1 METLLEEYIE
11 NEKEMNIQKRKMI
24 PLKKR
29 QTELETEI
37 VDYLKKKNMNG
48 FTYKDYTFQI
58 QNKQKV
64 QTKKLSKRKEE
75 VLSLLSQ
82 VHVNNDIVSKIEKSL
97 SNNTD
102 VIIEKMKYNKND
114 L

>member
-37 VDYLKKKNMNG
+37 VDYLKKK
-48 FTYKDYTFQI
+48 I
-58 QNKQKV
+58 
-64 QTKKLSKRKEE
+64 
-75 VLSLLSQ
+75 
-82 VHVNNDIVSKIEKSL
+82 
-97 SNNTD
+97 
-102 VIIEKMKYNKND
+102 
-114 L
+114 

>member
-1 METLLEEYIE
+1 
-11 NEKEMNIQKRKMI
+11 
-24 PLKKR
+24 
-29 QTELETEI
+29 
-37 VDYLKKKNMNG
+37 MNG